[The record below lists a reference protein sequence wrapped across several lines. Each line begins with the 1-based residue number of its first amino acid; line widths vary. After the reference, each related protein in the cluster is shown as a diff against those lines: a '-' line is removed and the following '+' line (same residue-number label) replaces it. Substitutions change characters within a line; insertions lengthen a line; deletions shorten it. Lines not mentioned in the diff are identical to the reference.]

1 MTRQHATYLP
11 GNWLSKLE
19 LRGTLISP
27 GGEAVDSGGGSEDSK
42 VAETAAAAGSAV
54 ATASAP
60 EGETCGESAAEQYL
74 KEEETCVPDRAPA
87 SHTEENAESTD
98 ATAATAT
105 AMTDQ
110 ELRTKATAM
119 LTRHEGRRTH
129 VYFDTLGH
137 PSIGIGFNLDRAGA
151 SSTIAAVGADYDAVR
166 AGEQDLSEEQVDQL
180 FSSDL
185 DWAFAAAR
193 RQVQVFDSMHDSA
206 KLAVVDMM
214 FMGETAFSTF
224 KKMIA
229 ALEALNYQEAAD
241 QIQDSKWYT
250 QVGNRGPEIVN
261 LMRSAGE

>member
-1 MTRQHATYLP
+1 MTRQHASFLP
-11 GNWLSKLE
+11 GNWLNKLV

-27 GGEAVDSGGGSEDSK
+27 GEESEDSGGGSGASEA
-42 VAETAAAAGSAV
+42 AETAAAAGGEV
-54 ATASAP
+54 ATAPAP
-60 EGETCGESAAEQYL
+60 EEETCVESAAEQYL
-74 KEEETCVPDRAPA
+74 KEEGTCVPDSAPA
-87 SHTEENAESTD
+87 ARTDENAESVD
-98 ATAATAT
+98 STAETAT
-105 AMTDQ
+105 AMTDE
-110 ELRTKATAM
+110 ELRTEATAM

-129 VYFDTLGH
+129 VYVDTLGH

-180 FSSDL
+180 FSADL

-193 RQVQVFDSMHDSA
+193 RQVQGFDSMHDSA

-241 QIQDSKWYT
+241 QILDSKWYT
-250 QVGNRGPEIVN
+250 QVGNRGPEIVD